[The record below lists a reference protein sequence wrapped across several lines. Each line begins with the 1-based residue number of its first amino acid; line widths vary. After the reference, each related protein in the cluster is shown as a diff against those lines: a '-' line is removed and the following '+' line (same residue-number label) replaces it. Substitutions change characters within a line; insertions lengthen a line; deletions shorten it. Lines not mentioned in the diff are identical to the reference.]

1 MQAAIR
7 WIRADLRARR
17 GQAIAVVLVV
27 AGVVAALLLSAT
39 LLEGAT
45 DPWRALF
52 AQTKGADMWLRLSE
66 GARVR
71 PLARLDGVTGLAGPY
86 QTTAATIV
94 RRPVTEPVELWAMRP
109 AMPDVGHP
117 VLRQGSWLTTSRPSG
132 VVVEASF
139 AQAIGV
145 GTGARL
151 VIEGLDGSSV
161 TATVIGIAYTSDQ
174 GFYPQQAPGLVWIMP
189 QLLNRVEPVRR
200 HTGEIVGLRLADPS
214 ASAMRFIGN
223 QASTQLGSRLISVST
238 WLQVEQSMASE
249 DPLLGALLALFGL
262 VALGGALLAIGNAA
276 GGRVLVQLQDLA
288 MLKALGFT
296 PRQIVGMLLAENAT
310 LGLAGVAAGIMAAR
324 LLMFPLLGPAPA
336 GPLTAVAPLPAGWV
350 ALVAAGTELS
360 VLLATMLPGW
370 RAGRVWPVNAIR
382 PPAPA
387 GRLSRL
393 ARAAL
398 LTHMPPAVVLGARAA
413 FTRRLSA
420 VLTIAAL
427 ALPMTVITIGLGFWS
442 TLDNMQRHPGEIG
455 LAAALTVHDGQL
467 DSSRA
472 AQIIAADRDAA
483 ATYRSVAVSTLLPG
497 GTSTITILGTGSS
510 PRPYPFHVADGRL
523 YRAPQEAVASQGLL
537 DAADMRVGNRIRV
550 VVNGVPVIF
559 HIVGRIIEPEYNGLV
574 LACGIDTLTQAG
586 VAPPPPFYS
595 LVLRRGISPGAAAS
609 HLLHASGDRLD
620 VAQNANPA
628 APLGIVRPML
638 AGLFGILALIGLTS
652 LLTASSV
659 GLRDHLRDVGALR
672 AMGLTPRQVVGSL
685 MTQMGVL
692 ALFATAAGGVCGFAV
707 SPRLINLAGQAYGI
721 GTGLGSP
728 PSITATLAVAGGMLA
743 TAGAVAVIPARRAA
757 RTPVAA
763 MLGP

>member
-1 MQAAIR
+1 VRAAIR

-17 GQAIAVVLVV
+17 GQAVAVVLVV
-27 AGVVAALLLSAT
+27 AGVVSALLLSAT

-52 AQTKGADMWLRLSE
+52 AQTKGADMWLRLSA
-66 GARVR
+66 GAKVR
-71 PLARLDGVTGLAGPY
+71 PLAGLDGVTGLAGPY

-109 AMPDVGHP
+109 TMPAVGRP
-117 VLRQGSWLTTSRPSG
+117 LLRQGSWLTGSRPSG

-139 AQAIGV
+139 AQTIGV
-145 GTGARL
+145 GVGTRL

-161 TATVIGIAYTSDQ
+161 TAAVIGIAYTSAQ
-174 GFYPQQAPGLVWIMP
+174 GFYPQQAPGLVWVMP
-189 QLLNRVEPVRR
+189 QLLHRVEPIPK

-214 ASAMRFIGN
+214 APVMRLIGD
-223 QASTQLGSRLISVST
+223 QAVTQLGSAVISVST
-238 WLQVEQSMASE
+238 WLEVEQSMASE

-276 GGRVLVQLQDLA
+276 GGWVLVQLPDLA
-288 MLKALGFT
+288 MLKTLGFT
-296 PRQIVGMLLAENAT
+296 PGQLVGMLLAENAA
-310 LGLAGVAAGIMAAR
+310 LGLAGATAGIIGAR

-350 ALVAAGTELS
+350 ALVAGGTELA
-360 VLLATMLPGW
+360 VLLATILPGW
-370 RAGRVWPVNAIR
+370 RAGKVWPLSAIR

-420 VLTIAAL
+420 ALTIAGL
-427 ALPMTVITIGLGFWS
+427 ALPMAMITIGLGFWA
-442 TLDNMQRHPGEIG
+442 TLDSVQRHPGELG
-455 LAAALTVHDGQL
+455 LAAALTLRAGQL

-472 AQIIAADRDAA
+472 AQIIAADPDVAA
-483 ATYRSVAVSTLLPG
+483 AYRSVAVSTLLPG
-497 GTSTITILGTGSS
+497 ATSTITVLGAGSS
-510 PRPYPFHVADGRL
+510 ARPYPFHVAAGRL

-537 DAADMRVGNRIRV
+537 DAAGMPVGNRIRIA
-550 VVNGVPVIF
+550 VNGVTVIF

-586 VAPPPPFYS
+586 AVPPPPFYS
-595 LVLRRGISPGAAAS
+595 LVLRPGISPAAAEAR
-609 HLLHASGDRLD
+609 LLRASGGRLD

-638 AGLFGILALIGLTS
+638 AGLFIILALIGLTS
-652 LLTASSV
+652 LLTASAV
-659 GLRDHLRDVGALR
+659 GLRDHLRNVGALR
-672 AMGLTPRQVVGSL
+672 AMGLTPRQVLGSL
-685 MTQMGVL
+685 MTSMGVL
-692 ALFATAAGGVCGFAV
+692 ALFATVAGGACGFAL

-728 PSITATLAVAGGMLA
+728 PSMTATLAAAAGVLA
-743 TAGAVAVIPARRAA
+743 AAGAVAIIPAHRAA